1 MKTQAL
7 SSFSNFLNS
16 RISKNAEPSQSF
28 EEILKAQENKEKSV
42 KKSQKEA
49 IEKFKNE
56 LFSYGP
62 AGMAYKLN
70 MDKIAEKL
78 EKKRAE
84 LEGMY
89 DIKNLSGDELKSAL
103 KAIEEAMMAYA
114 KELREQTKATSELE
128 KQNKKL
134 LD

>member
-1 MKTQAL
+1 MKTQGI

-28 EEILKAQENKEKSV
+28 EEILKAQNDEK
-42 KKSQKEA
+42 KAIKQSQKEA

-70 MDKIAEKL
+70 MDKIAEKI

-128 KQNKKL
+128 KQSKKL

>member
-1 MKTQAL
+1 MKTQGI

-28 EEILKAQENKEKSV
+28 EEILKAQNDEK
-42 KKSQKEA
+42 KAIKQSQKEA
-49 IEKFKNE
+49 IEKFKND

-128 KQNKKL
+128 KQSKKL